1 MKGKCYRTAFS
12 EGLLHLYG
20 SLKQHLESFLR
31 GKVVS
36 SAFGAWV
43 ILIYCAWPGLAG
55 EGFQVTCLLLLS
67 SLQASCRVC
76 CRCGT
81 EYMVSA
87 SGSCIRKEECV
98 HHWGRLRKQRG
109 GYRCTSSLQPC
120 CCGTFVGLALVLLT
134 GCDSSQLCHWVALLL
149 LKSPCQELLGR
160 AGGWVERRLFIG
172 VSNKENKP
180 NQTPVLCLLKK
191 SAFPGADL
199 GHWVSVTAHQSLL
212 LWVGFIC
219 STTLTCFELCSGFP
233 SPGWLLEFVWL
244 SNRGLNS
251 LDRCVR
257 IHSYFSPLSDI

>member
-120 CCGTFVGLALVLLT
+120 SGQSARGA
-134 GCDSSQLCHWVALLL
+134 A
-149 LKSPCQELLGR
+149 
-160 AGGWVERRLFIG
+160 VER
-172 VSNKENKP
+172 
-180 NQTPVLCLLKK
+180 
-191 SAFPGADL
+191 
-199 GHWVSVTAHQSLL
+199 
-212 LWVGFIC
+212 LWVWRWSC
-219 STTLTCFELCSGFP
+219 SRAVTVP
-233 SPGWLLEFVWL
+233 S
-244 SNRGLNS
+244 
-251 LDRCVR
+251 CVTG
-257 IHSYFSPLSDI
+257 